1 MISQGINLTQ
11 LTLAFY
17 IIWLKQTSK
26 RFKKNPQEIGFLTN
40 NYSYWCKIG

>member
-17 IIWLKQTSK
+17 IIWLKQTK
-26 RFKKNPQEIGFLTN
+26 DLKTT
-40 NYSYWCKIG
+40 